1 MLLPL
6 LWDYNILHN
15 KSFRKV
21 SKKKMKQE
29 SQTNSRFNMTANGTL
44 AEREENFHR
53 YTVYDIAFNPAV
65 ITK

>member
-6 LWDYNILHN
+6 LWDYNILYN

-29 SQTNSRFNMTANGTL
+29 SQTNSRFNMTVNGIL

-53 YTVYDIAFNPAV
+53 YTIYDSLQHSGD
-65 ITK
+65 T